1 MLRRVSGG
9 YILEDKQNMK
19 INKKHIERVFRNI
32 VLMILVYVLC
42 NMFFQMKNEYNSICN
57 IFFITIYTLLIM
69 FIQEKEMHSFW
80 KKNYYEL
87 YDMTYKMYEDLLKE
101 IDEHTKE
108 REDNKD
114 EQNKISINN
123 SDRSNSN

>member
-19 INKKHIERVFRNI
+19 INKKDIERVFRNI

-69 FIQEKEMHSFW
+69 FIQEKEMHSHW
-80 KKNYYEL
+80 KKSYYEL
-87 YDMTYKMYEDLLKE
+87 HDMTSKMYEDLLKE
-101 IDEHTKE
+101 IDKHTKE

-123 SDRSNSN
+123 SDRNNSN

>member
-1 MLRRVSGG
+1 M
-9 YILEDKQNMK
+9 KCMK
-19 INKKHIERVFRNI
+19 INKKVIERVFRNI

-57 IFFITIYTLLIM
+57 IFFITIYTILIM
-69 FIQEKEMHSFW
+69 FLQEKEMNSFW
-80 KKNYYEL
+80 KKNYHEL

-101 IDEHTKE
+101 IDKHTKE

-123 SDRSNSN
+123 SDRNNSN

>member
-1 MLRRVSGG
+1 
-9 YILEDKQNMK
+9 MK
-19 INKKHIERVFRNI
+19 INKKDIERVFRNI

-42 NMFFQMKNEYNSICN
+42 NMLFQMKNEYNYICN

-69 FIQEKEMHSFW
+69 FIQEKEMHSYW
-80 KKNYYEL
+80 KKSYYEL
-87 YDMTYKMYEDLLKE
+87 YNMTSKMYQDLLKE

>member
-1 MLRRVSGG
+1 MKR
-9 YILEDKQNMK
+9 MK
-19 INKKHIERVFRNI
+19 INKKDIERVFRNI
-32 VLMILVYVLC
+32 TLMILVYVLC
-42 NMFFQMKNEYNSICN
+42 NMLFQMKNEYNSICN

-69 FIQEKEMHSFW
+69 FLQEKEMHSFW
-80 KKNYYEL
+80 KKNYHEL
-87 YDMTYKMYEDLLKE
+87 YNMTSKMYEDLLKE